1 MTKPRFSVSH
11 VSHFAGR
18 VPTWRLA
25 GYAAPAAALAML
37 ALPLQVFVPTL
48 YAQEIGI
55 SLTTIGTV
63 LLIARLWDMFTD
75 PVIGILSDRLPTPFG
90 RRRTWMVAGLPL
102 LLVSAWM
109 LFLPPD
115 NAGFWHLLLSLI
127 GVYTFG
133 TMLVVPM
140 NAWGAELTDD
150 VHERTRVQAFR
161 IGTGLIGVVIA
172 LVTPALLGYGTDEVR
187 KSSAL
192 IGTMGVIALPFLL
205 LAAISSAPDPAHH
218 RNLRKD
224 RFFVVPIVKDLW
236 ANRPL
241 RTLYGSF
248 LLNNIA
254 TGLPAGLF
262 LLYAKHKIEAPESAG
277 LWLVLFF
284 GSTIASLPLWPWL
297 SRRVGKRN
305 AWVAGMIGACALFV
319 WSPFLGAGDDMIYTI
334 IVIATGICS
343 GANLTLPASM
353 LADIVEQDRGGSGP
367 SRAGI
372 LFSVWGSI
380 AKLSAALAAGVSFL
394 VLGWVGFDAQ
404 GENGRLGLFA
414 LAALYGLVPVILN
427 LAAAMVMMRYSLET
441 GSPPVAAR
449 PAQA

>member
-1 MTKPRFSVSH
+1 MSASDTASEIGHFS
-11 VSHFAGR
+11 GK

-25 GYAAPAAALAML
+25 GYAAPAAALATL

-48 YAQEIGI
+48 YAQEIGVSFATI
-55 SLTTIGTV
+55 STV
-63 LLIARLWDMFTD
+63 LLLSRLWDMFTD
-75 PVIGILSDRLPTPFG
+75 PVIGILSDRIPTPFG
-90 RRRTWMVAGLPL
+90 RRRTWMVAGTPL
-102 LLVSAWM
+102 LLFSAYM

-115 NAGFWHLLLSLI
+115 GAGFWHLLLSLI

-140 NAWGAELTDD
+140 NAWGSELTDD

-161 IGTGLIGVVIA
+161 TGAGLLGVVIA
-172 LVTPALLGYGTDEVR
+172 LVTPALLGFGTDEVR
-187 KSSAL
+187 QTSAL
-192 IGTMGVIALPFLL
+192 IGLMGVIALPLL
-205 LAAISSAPDPAHH
+205 LSFAVSAVPDPAHH
-218 RNLRKD
+218 RSLRKE
-224 RFFVVPIVKDLW
+224 RFEIRPVVRDLW

-241 RTLYGSF
+241 RTLYGAF

-262 LLYAKHKIEAPESAG
+262 LLFAKHKIGAPEDAG

-284 GSTIASLPLWPWL
+284 GSTIASLPLWPWV
-297 SRRVGKRN
+297 SRRIGKRN
-305 AWVAGMIGACALFV
+305 AWIGGMLGACSLFV
-319 WSPFLGAGDDMIYTI
+319 WSPFLGIGDNTLYTI
-334 IVIATGICS
+334 IVIATGICA

-380 AKLSAALAAGVSFL
+380 AKLSAALAAGVSFGAL
-394 VLGWVGFDAQ
+394 SLAGFDAQ
-404 GENGRLGLFA
+404 GTNGDFQLFV
-414 LAALYGLVPVILN
+414 LAAFYGLVPVVLN
-427 LAAAMVMMRYSLET
+427 LAAAMVISRYSL
-441 GSPPVAAR
+441 GAAAAPLSPKAAE
-449 PAQA
+449 A

>member
-1 MTKPRFSVSH
+1 MSTTIPSSEIGH
-11 VSHFAGR
+11 YTGR
-18 VPTWRLA
+18 VPSWRLA
-25 GYAAPAAALAML
+25 AYAAPAAALATL

-63 LLIARLWDMFTD
+63 LLIARLWDMVTD
-75 PVIGILSDRLPTPFG
+75 PVIGILSDRVPTPFG
-90 RRRTWMVAGLPL
+90 RRRTWMIAGMPL
-102 LLVSAWM
+102 LLVSAYM

-115 NAGFWHLLLSLI
+115 TAGFWHLLVSLI

-161 IGTGLIGVVIA
+161 TGAGLLGVIIA
-172 LVTPALLGYGTDEVR
+172 LVLPALLGFGTDEVR
-187 KSSAL
+187 QTSAL
-192 IGTMGVIALPFLL
+192 IGVMGVVALPLL
-205 LAAISSAPDPAHH
+205 LSFAVSSVPDPAHH
-218 RNLRKD
+218 RALRKD
-224 RFFVVPIVKDLW
+224 RFSIGPAVRDLW
-236 ANRPL
+236 HNRPL
-241 RTLYGSF
+241 MTLYTSF

-262 LLYAKHKIEAPESAG
+262 LLFAKHKIGAPDQAG

-297 SRRVGKRN
+297 SRRIGKKN
-305 AWVAGMIGACALFV
+305 AWIGGMLGACALFV
-319 WSPFLGAGDDMIYTI
+319 WSPFLGVGDAALYTA
-334 IVIATGICS
+334 IVIATGICA

-353 LADIVEQDRGGSGP
+353 LADIVEHDRGGAGP

-404 GENGRLGLFA
+404 GTNGEAALFA
-414 LAALYGLVPVILN
+414 LAGLYGLVPVILN
-427 LAAAMVMMRYSLET
+427 LLAAAAISRYSLDSEVT
-441 GSPPVAAR
+441 HTNVA
-449 PAQA
+449 PAQV

>member
-1 MTKPRFSVSH
+1 MQSEIKKSEIGHFS
-11 VSHFAGR
+11 GK

-25 GYAAPAAALAML
+25 GYGAPAAALATL

-48 YAQEIGI
+48 YAQEIGL
-55 SLTTIGTV
+55 SLTTIGAV
-63 LLIARLWDMFTD
+63 LLIARLWDMVTD
-75 PVIGILSDRLPTPFG
+75 PVIGVLSDRIPTPFG
-90 RRRTWMVAGLPL
+90 RRRTWMVAGTPL
-102 LLVSAWM
+102 LLLSAYM

-115 NAGFWHLLLSLI
+115 DAGFWHLLVSLI

-161 IGTGLIGVVIA
+161 TGAGLLGVIIA
-172 LVTPALLGYGTDEVR
+172 LVTPALLGFGTNEVR
-187 KSSAL
+187 QTSAL
-192 IGTMGVIALPFLL
+192 IGIMGVVALPILL
-205 LAAISSAPDPAHH
+205 SAAVMSTPDPAHH
-218 RNLRKD
+218 RALRQD
-224 RFFVVPIVKDLW
+224 RFNLAPIVTDLW
-236 ANRPL
+236 RNRPL
-241 RTLYGSF
+241 RTLYGAF

-262 LLYAKHKIEAPESAG
+262 LLFAKHKIGAPDMAG
-277 LWLVLFF
+277 VWLVIFF
-284 GSTIASLPLWPWL
+284 GSTIASLPLWPWI
-297 SRRVGKRN
+297 SRRIGKRN
-305 AWVAGMIGACALFV
+305 AWIVGMIGACVLFV
-319 WSPFLGAGDDMIYTI
+319 WSPFLGLGDELLYTI
-334 IVIATGICS
+334 IVIATGVCA

-380 AKLSAALAAGVSFL
+380 AKLSAALAAGISFL

-404 GENGRLGLFA
+404 GTNNAIGLFM
-414 LAALYGLVPVILN
+414 LATLYGLVPVILN
-427 LAAAMVMMRYSLET
+427 LSAAGLIARYDLSTVGVVLA
-441 GSPPVAAR
+441 SAPSKA
-449 PAQA
+449 

>member
-1 MTKPRFSVSH
+1 MTAPGKPSEIGH
-11 VSHFAGR
+11 YTGR
-18 VPTWRLA
+18 VPTWRL
-25 GYAAPAAALAML
+25 GSYAAPAAALATL

-63 LLIARLWDMFTD
+63 LLVARLWDMFTD
-75 PVIGILSDRLPTPFG
+75 PVIGLLSDRVPSPFG
-90 RRRTWMVAGLPL
+90 RRRTWMVAGTPL
-102 LLVSAWM
+102 LLVSAYM

-115 NAGFWHLLLSLI
+115 NAGFWHLLISLI

-150 VHERTRVQAFR
+150 VHERTRIQAFR
-161 IGTGLIGVVIA
+161 TGAGLLGVVIA
-172 LVTPALLGYGTDEVR
+172 LVLPAYLGYGTDDVR
-187 KSSAL
+187 QTSAL
-192 IGTMGVIALPFLL
+192 IGMMGVIALPVLL
-205 LAAISSAPDPAHH
+205 MAAMSFVPDPAHH
-218 RNLRKD
+218 RSLRQE
-224 RFFVVPIVKDLW
+224 RFNILPVIGDLW

-241 RTLYGSF
+241 RTLYGAF

-262 LLYAKHKIEAPESAG
+262 LLFAKHKIGEPDMAG

-284 GSTIASLPLWPWL
+284 GSTIASLPFWPWI
-297 SRRVGKRN
+297 SRRIGKRN
-305 AWVAGMIGACALFV
+305 AWIGGMVGASALFV
-319 WSPFLGAGDDMIYTI
+319 WSPFLGIGDTALYTA
-334 IVIATGICS
+334 IVIATGICA

-353 LADIVEQDRGGSGP
+353 LADIVEHDRAGVGP

-380 AKLSAALAAGVSFL
+380 AKLSSALAAGTSFL

-404 GENGRLGLFA
+404 GVNNSFGLFS

-427 LAAAMVMMRYSLET
+427 LFAAGVMARYRLDTAAGTVSLQ
-441 GSPPVAAR
+441 
-449 PAQA
+449 PAKA